1 MVRHLSTGTAMIV
14 ALMAAHRLAHDRSHG
29 SRTLDDYFR
38 QEASPID
45 DCPRKFVGLGTH
57 CEQTTTE
64 SDASSRM
71 VI

>member
-29 SRTLDDYFR
+29 SRTLGDYFR
-38 QEASPID
+38 QEASHID